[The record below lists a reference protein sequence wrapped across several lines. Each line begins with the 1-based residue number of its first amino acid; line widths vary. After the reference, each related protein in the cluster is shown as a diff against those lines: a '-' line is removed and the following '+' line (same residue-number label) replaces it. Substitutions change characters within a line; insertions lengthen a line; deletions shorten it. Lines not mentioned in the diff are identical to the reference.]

1 MPLTTAYTWAAPEA
15 VPSAWL
21 GWLHPEERAELGQGR
36 PVAECER
43 RLATRALLRGLLGR
57 TLGSAAARA
66 PIRRQAS
73 GALACDAVP
82 GLSVNVSHT
91 RGLVAAALS
100 LEARV
105 GIDVEALDRR
115 VDHAAVAARFFHPL
129 ENAALARLPPAQQAQ
144 GFLALW
150 TGKEAV
156 AKALGLGLETELP
169 LRAFALCGDGADSR
183 TARWTVTGLDG
194 LRTAQA
200 LPAPTGFAA
209 ALALAGGQGL
219 PGPADFIPACHA
231 D

>member
-15 VPSAWL
+15 VPPAWL

-36 PVAECER
+36 PAAECER
-43 RLATRALLRGLLGR
+43 RLAARALLRGLLGR
-57 TLGSAAARA
+57 VLGTAAARA

-73 GALACDAVP
+73 GALACEAAP

-129 ENAALARLPPAQQAQ
+129 ENAALAQLPPAQQAQ
-144 GFLALW
+144 AFLALW

-169 LRAFALCGDGADSR
+169 LRAFALCGDGTDDGPP
-183 TARWTVTGLDG
+183 RWTVTGLDG
-194 LRTAQA
+194 VRTAQA
-200 LPAPTGFAA
+200 LPAPAGFAA
-209 ALALAGGQGL
+209 ALALAGGRGQ
-219 PGPADFIPACHA
+219 PGAAGFIPAHHA